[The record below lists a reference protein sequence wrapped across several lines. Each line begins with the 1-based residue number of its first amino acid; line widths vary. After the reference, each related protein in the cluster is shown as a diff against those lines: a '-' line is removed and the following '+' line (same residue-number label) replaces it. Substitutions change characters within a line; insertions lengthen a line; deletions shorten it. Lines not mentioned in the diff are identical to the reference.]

1 MSGADAN
8 PNALSLKQTI
18 RRPELRRIVPL
29 ADTTIYE
36 MERPGEFPQRF
47 YLTPRCVVWSLAEVE
62 AWIEQRRRVSN
73 SATVKCAPPRM
84 CASARPGWS
93 APRFTGQ
100 SARLRLP

>member
-18 RRPELRRIVPL
+18 RRPELRRIVPIGRHHHL
-29 ADTTIYE
+29 RNGTT
-36 MERPGEFPQRF
+36 GEFPQRF

-84 CASARPGWS
+84 CASARPGQS
-93 APRFTGQ
+93 DGNCTPPRVRA
-100 SARLRLP
+100 SW